1 MKCIGNPMLR
11 TDGRTDVRMYGRTDG
26 RSCDHYVTTKI
37 SWLDRLPN
45 FLSNGAPLTRQRAGS
60 AIMYP
65 VHYNVSY
72 MKYLPVTF
80 HYPLTLTARGLCM
93 ADQFIAIATAIAAG
107 SCTYM
112 MEGVNSKTF
121 KSRIFTSNVLLQKDE
136 LEEVSSVGI
145 IIKAAIRDS
154 GSLDKLF
161 Y

>member
-1 MKCIGNPMLR
+1 
-11 TDGRTDVRMYGRTDG
+11 
-26 RSCDHYVTTKI
+26 
-37 SWLDRLPN
+37 
-45 FLSNGAPLTRQRAGS
+45 
-60 AIMYP
+60 
-65 VHYNVSY
+65 
-72 MKYLPVTF
+72 
-80 HYPLTLTARGLCM
+80 
-93 ADQFIAIATAIAAG
+93 
-107 SCTYM
+107 M